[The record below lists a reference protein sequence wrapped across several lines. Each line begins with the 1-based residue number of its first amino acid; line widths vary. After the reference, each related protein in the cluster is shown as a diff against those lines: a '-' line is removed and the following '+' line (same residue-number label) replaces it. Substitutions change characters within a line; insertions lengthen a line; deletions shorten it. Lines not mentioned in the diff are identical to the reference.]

1 MKLVLATKNRGKVR
15 EMASYLSEAGLE
27 VVSMDEV
34 DAPDVEET
42 GETLEENARLKALSA
57 ARATGYWALGEDTGL
72 EVDALG
78 GAPGVRSARY
88 AGDGASD
95 EDNNAKLLRE
105 LQGVTEAQRTARFRT
120 VMALASPDGRVWTT
134 EGRMEGLIL
143 SEPRGAG
150 GFGYDPLFFSPQAG
164 RTLAELSVKE
174 KDAVSHRGKALRAML
189 SLIRDLVEKE
199 QSS

>member
-1 MKLVLATKNRGKVR
+1 
-15 EMASYLSEAGLE
+15 
-27 VVSMDEV
+27 MDEV

-88 AGDGASD
+88 AVDGASD